1 VTPRNLKLEASSEE
15 KKIHD
20 KRSEEDEWRSIL
32 EERRRD
38 KFI

>member
-20 KRSEEDEWRSIL
+20 KRSEEDE
-32 EERRRD
+32 
-38 KFI
+38 